1 MTIKRNLLRALFI
14 VPALALAIVVL
25 PAEGQTSKTPKKND
39 PAKNLDIG
47 LIKQAPKIVSYL
59 SSLETEQDKP
69 YRNVAVLPFK
79 VKKGTRQAGYYAG
92 PLGVNLPGRLEN
104 ALIMAMDDDEKLAL
118 RIIRDAAGVASQAKV
133 GSWSRSKTHFD
144 KLFATSYPVAWG
156 TRSVKP
162 DVFLTGQI
170 SNEGN
175 RATTTVEVMG
185 FRKDSWTGTGVKM
198 FPVARFIVKTDRALL
213 RDLGHSFALA
223 RGMLKRDVTADQ
235 RDEAAVQQV
244 RKEED
249 GEEPP
254 PQGGQTQHS
263 PASVAGIAFDIFY
276 NGTKQTIR
284 PLADGEQGAKSPV
297 FQVDPVLKDTK
308 VTMTVTRVTG
318 EGDRL
323 GVVLKINGVSTFG
336 REDSESIQCRKW
348 LYDTSDKG
356 TPDLFE
362 GIYTKVSWKNF
373 VPFRVPSADESDKMA
388 TELGEKAG
396 WITIDVF
403 ESGEAPD
410 REEQMQVSTRGL
422 ARGARKPATLEALR
436 EKLMAANHIQV
447 KNSLVTRRT
456 RGGLIVFDLEPSE
469 GQTLTVGNKLVN
481 PVLRGSLSIKY
492 FSREQMNVSD

>member
-297 FQVDPVLKDTK
+297 FGVDPVPEGTK
-308 VTMTVTRVTG
+308 VSMTITRVTD
-318 EGDRL
+318 EGKRL
-323 GVVLKINGVSTFG
+323 GVVLKINGTSTFQM
-336 REDSESIQCRKW
+336 EDKESVQCRKW
-348 LYDTSDKG
+348 LYDASDKG
-356 TPDLFE
+356 KPDRFDGFYMDTAGKE
-362 GIYTKVSWKNF
+362 MR
-373 VPFRVPSADESDKMA
+373 PFRVLSSEESEKMA
-388 TELGEKAG
+388 NELGEKAG
-396 WITIDVF
+396 WITVDIF
-403 ESGEAPD
+403 ESGEAVD

-422 ARGARKPATLEALR
+422 ARG
-436 EKLMAANHIQV
+436 
-447 KNSLVTRRT
+447 TRRPT
-456 RGGLIVFDLEPSE
+456 TLSALQKSLGKANNIRKKESRVVKRTAGGLIIADLEPVPF
-469 GQTLTVGNKLVN
+469 TPPTVESLPN